1 MVCNLC
7 CNRLACDIALTSPEL
22 LLKTFVNTVGRH
34 GHKWRII
41 LIEFISKTYSAN
53 LIPVVPTANI
63 RFILFNLHWS
73 ARDALSF
80 FILKNKY
87 KSIRVSIPIN
97 IKKKTSENN
106 ILYKLKA
113 HTPFVDAPCS
123 VKTLFDRS
131 KRWGYAFVLVGYFVA
146 VGGGAFEFLSVK
158 LLVNTVNTKKTV

>member
-97 IKKKTSENN
+97 IKKKH
-106 ILYKLKA
+106 LKIIFCINLKRIR
-113 HTPFVDAPCS
+113 HLWTLPVLSKHCS
-123 VKTLFDRS
+123 IAASAEVTLLFWLVIS
-131 KRWGYAFVLVGYFVA
+131 LRWVVVLSNFWA
-146 VGGGAFEFLSVK
+146 
-158 LLVNTVNTKKTV
+158 